1 MDSLSLLP
9 AAVEGGDWQDI
20 RELVERT
27 GEALRLSSVSPS
39 RIPELAQLFLRLSR
53 HENWQVRKAVAHAA
67 LYLRHDL
74 FHGIIANLIDDDNLW
89 VRDIARKT
97 LVRRSEL
104 SRAEVQTQDPFDA
117 DAALLD
123 EIESRYGVKARR
135 SVVAAASKL
144 HHRFV
149 KEVYHEIIRI
159 LSPLD
164 TCLVN
169 LEREL
174 SGKPGLEQAA
184 DRIRRGHHH
193 VGLITEVLD
202 NLREFTD
209 GKPAETTRECLSSIL
224 KEAVSLAQQGAA
236 MPQPDL
242 TFSLLLP
249 ESLFISGH
257 RSRLLQ
263 AFINIIT
270 NAMEACEASGRPGHI
285 AVSIERQSDDFA
297 RVMIT
302 DNGCGMSRDAVRDCV
317 DLFSSSKVSGMGFG
331 LPISRKVIEQDH
343 SGVMTLESSPGEGTT
358 VTVLLPIERLEV
370 DAS

>member
-1 MDSLSLLP
+1 METLALLP
-9 AAVEGGDWQDI
+9 AAVDGGDWQDI
-20 RELVERT
+20 REQVERM
-27 GEALRLSSVSPS
+27 GESLRLSRVAAAHV
-39 RIPELAQLFLRLSR
+39 PEVAQLFLRLSR
-53 HENWQVRKAVAHAA
+53 HGNWQVRKAIAHAA

-89 VRDIARKT
+89 VCDVARKT
-97 LVRRSEL
+97 LSRRSEL
-104 SRAEVQTQDPFDA
+104 SRAEVQAQDPFDA
-117 DAALLD
+117 DAALLED
-123 EIESRYGVKARR
+123 IEGRYGTRARKG
-135 SVVAAASKL
+135 VVAAASKL

-174 SGKPGLEQAA
+174 SQMPGLEQAT
-184 DRIRRGHHH
+184 DRIRRGHHS
-193 VGLITEVLD
+193 VGLITEFLD

-209 GKPAETTRECLSSIL
+209 GKPAETTRECLPSVL
-224 KEAVSLAQQGAA
+224 REAVALAQHG
-236 MPQPDL
+236 MPYAPAGIEFCL
-242 TFSLLLP
+242 SLP

-270 NAMEACEASGRPGHI
+270 NAMEACEAADRPGRI
-285 AVSIERQSDDFA
+285 AVTIGLQSEDFA
-297 RVMIT
+297 KVVIA

-317 DLFSSSKVSGMGFG
+317 DLFSSGKVSGMGFG

-343 SGVMTLESSPGEGTT
+343 SGILALDSSPGLGTT
-358 VTVLLPIERLEV
+358 VTVLLPVDRLEV

>member
-1 MDSLSLLP
+1 MDSLALLP
-9 AAVEGGDWQDI
+9 AAIEGGDWQDI

-27 GEALRLSSVSPS
+27 GESLRLSSVSPAQ
-39 RIPELAQLFLRLSR
+39 IPELAQLFLRLSR
-53 HENWQVRKAVAHAA
+53 HEHWQVRKAVAHAA

-104 SRAEVQTQDPFDA
+104 SRAEVRAQDPFDA

-144 HHRFV
+144 NHRFV

-169 LEREL
+169 LERDL
-174 SGKPGLEQAA
+174 SGRLGLEQAVN
-184 DRIRRGHHH
+184 RIRRGHHH

-224 KEAVSLAQQGAA
+224 QEAVSLAQQGAA
-236 MPQPDL
+236 EPQPDIR
-242 TFSLLLP
+242 FSLLLP

-263 AFINIIT
+263 GFINIIT
-270 NAMEACEASGRPGHI
+270 NAIEACEATGRPGHI

-297 RVMIT
+297 RVMIS

-358 VTVLLPIERLEV
+358 VTVLLPIERLEA

>member
-1 MDSLSLLP
+1 MERLAILP
-9 AAVEGGDWQDI
+9 SFDGGDWQDV

-27 GEALRLSSVSPS
+27 GESLRLSSVSPA
-39 RIPELAQLFLRLSR
+39 RIPELAQQFLRLSR

-89 VRDIARKT
+89 VRDVARKT

-104 SRAEVQTQDPFDA
+104 SRAEIRAQDPFDA

-123 EIESRYGVKARR
+123 EIESRYGGKARK
-135 SVVAAASKL
+135 SIVAAAAKL
-144 HHRFV
+144 HHHFV
-149 KEVYHEIIRI
+149 KQVYHEIIRI

-174 SGKPGLEQAA
+174 SDKPGLEQAA
-184 DRIRRGHHH
+184 ERIRRGHHH

-209 GKPAETTRECLSSIL
+209 GRPAETTRECLSLIL
-224 KEAVSLAQQGAA
+224 REAVALAQQG
-236 MPQPDL
+236 MPLPPAEIS
-242 TFSLLLP
+242 FSLSLP

-263 AFINIIT
+263 AFINILT
-270 NAMEACEASGRPGHI
+270 NAMEACEAADRSGRI
-285 AVSIERQSDDFA
+285 DVVLEQQSEDFA
-297 RVMIT
+297 KVLIT
-302 DNGCGMSRDAVRDCV
+302 DNGCGMSRDAVRDCI

-331 LPISRKVIEQDH
+331 LPIARKVVEQDH
-343 SGVMTLESSPGEGTT
+343 SGILSLESSPGEGTT
-358 VTVLLPIERLEV
+358 VAILLPVERFEAEV
-370 DAS
+370 S

>member
-1 MDSLSLLP
+1 MDSLALLP

-39 RIPELAQLFLRLSR
+39 RIPELAQQFLRLSR

-104 SRAEVQTQDPFDA
+104 SRAEVRAQDPFDA

-149 KEVYHEIIRI
+149 KEIYHEIIRI

-164 TCLVN
+164 TCLLN

-184 DRIRRGHHH
+184 ERIRRGHHH
-193 VGLITEVLD
+193 VGLI
-202 NLREFTD
+202 
-209 GKPAETTRECLSSIL
+209 
-224 KEAVSLAQQGAA
+224 
-236 MPQPDL
+236 
-242 TFSLLLP
+242 
-249 ESLFISGH
+249 SG
-257 RSRLLQ
+257 
-263 AFINIIT
+263 
-270 NAMEACEASGRPGHI
+270 
-285 AVSIERQSDDFA
+285 
-297 RVMIT
+297 
-302 DNGCGMSRDAVRDCV
+302 
-317 DLFSSSKVSGMGFG
+317 
-331 LPISRKVIEQDH
+331 
-343 SGVMTLESSPGEGTT
+343 SSPTASPRRRRGSACPRSSRRLFRWRSKAPPSRNRISPSACCCRRACSSPAT
-358 VTVLLPIERLEV
+358 VPVCCRPSSTSSPTPWRPARPQAGRVTSP
-370 DAS
+370 